1 MSPGNELVSRRME
14 KLGRIRAAGYE
25 PYPANYE
32 LTHDIPWILENFS
45 HQEAAELE
53 SARRKVRTAGR
64 IVSIRGHGKVSF
76 AHLSQ
81 GGSRLQIYVRR
92 DRVGAEEHDLFRLLD
107 IGDFLGVEGEL
118 LRTRTGELTV
128 FADSVRL
135 LSKSV
140 RPLPEKWHG
149 LADVEVR
156 YRQRYLDLMA
166 NPRVRSVFV
175 RRNRIISFLRRF
187 LEARGFLEVE
197 TPMMQVLAG
206 GATARPFK
214 TWHEAL
220 GIPLYLRVA
229 PELYLKRLV
238 VGGLDRVFEINRNFR
253 NEGVSTRHNPE
264 FTMLEFYQAYSDYG
278 DLMDLTEE
286 MLRGLVREV
295 CQGLEVEYGQTV
307 IDFSSFG
314 RYSMVEA
321 IRRFWPDSPVP
332 AAESLM
338 DSPVLEA
345 LLRGRGVGVPA
356 GSSWDRML
364 GLLFENVAEK
374 HLIQPTFIHDFPA
387 QLSPLSKRKAD
398 DPRFTERFELF
409 AGGLEL
415 ANAYSELNDPEEQRQ
430 RFREQSID
438 RERGNDEAHEMD
450 EDYIRALEYGMPPVA
465 GEGIGVDRLTMLLT
479 DSPSIREVIL
489 FPHLRPSRRQRS
501 PQHDA

>member
-1 MSPGNELVSRRME
+1 MSTGNELVKRRME
-14 KLGRIRAAGYE
+14 KLRRIRAGGCD
-25 PYPANYE
+25 PYPANYD
-32 LTHDIPWILENFS
+32 LTHEIPRILENFS
-45 HQEAAELE
+45 HLEAAELE
-53 SARRKVRTAGR
+53 AGRPRVRTAGR

-81 GGSRLQIYVRR
+81 GGGRLQIYVRR
-92 DRVGAEEHDLFRLLD
+92 DRVGPEEHDLFRLLD

-128 FADSVRL
+128 FADSVQL

-206 GATARPFK
+206 GATARPFR
-214 TWHEAL
+214 TYHEAL
-220 GIPLYLRVA
+220 GIPLYLRIA

-286 MLRGLVREV
+286 MLGGLVREV
-295 CQGLEVEYGQTV
+295 CQGPEVEYGSLT
-307 IDFSSFG
+307 IDFSSFQ
-314 RYSMVEA
+314 RYSMVDA
-321 IRRFWPDSPVP
+321 IRHFWPGPQAPS
-332 AAESLM
+332 AESLM
-338 DSPVLEA
+338 DSAALET
-345 LLRGRGVGVPA
+345 LLRTRSVKVPP

-364 GLLFENVAEK
+364 GMLFEAVAEK

-430 RFREQSID
+430 RFREQLID
-438 RERGNDEAHEMD
+438 REQGNEEAHQMD
-450 EDYIRALEYGMPPVA
+450 EDYVRALEYGMPPVA
-465 GEGIGVDRLTMLLT
+465 GEGIGIDRLAMLLT
-479 DSPSIREVIL
+479 NSPSIREVIL
-489 FPHLRPSRRQRS
+489 FPHLRPSQRDRGS
-501 PQHDA
+501 RDEE

>member
-1 MSPGNELVSRRME
+1 MSSGSELLNRRLE
-14 KLGRIRAAGYE
+14 KLRSIRAGGYE
-25 PYPANYE
+25 PYPANYD
-32 LTHDIPWILENFS
+32 LTHEIPWILESFS
-45 HQEAAELE
+45 HLEAADLE
-53 SARRKVRTAGR
+53 AARQRVRTAGR
-64 IVSIRGHGKVSF
+64 MVSIRGHGKVSF

-81 GGSRLQIYVRR
+81 GGGRLQIYVRR
-92 DRVGAEEHDLFRLLD
+92 DRVGPGEHDLFRLLD

-128 FADSVRL
+128 FADSVQL

-166 NPRVRSVFV
+166 NPCVRSVFV

-206 GATARPFK
+206 GATARPFR
-214 TWHEAL
+214 TYHEAL
-220 GIPLYLRVA
+220 GIPLYLRIA

-286 MLRGLVREV
+286 MLGGLVQEV
-295 CQGLEVEYGQTV
+295 CQESEVEYGPAT
-307 IDFSSFG
+307 IDFSSFQ
-314 RYSMVEA
+314 RYSMVDA
-321 IRRFWPDSPVP
+321 IRHFWPGPQAPS
-332 AAESLM
+332 AENLM
-338 DSPVLEA
+338 DSTGLKTLLSGQNLEA
-345 LLRGRGVGVPA
+345 PA

-364 GLLFENVAEK
+364 GLLFETVAEK
-374 HLIQPTFIHDFPA
+374 HLIQPTFIYDFPA

-430 RFREQSID
+430 RFREQLID
-438 RERGNDEAHEMD
+438 REQGNDEAHEMD
-450 EDYIRALEYGMPPVA
+450 EDYVRALEYGMPPVA
-465 GEGIGVDRLTMLLT
+465 GEGIGIDRLAMLLT
-479 DSPSIREVIL
+479 NSPSIREVIL
-489 FPHLRPSRRQRS
+489 FPHLRPSRRERGS
-501 PQHDA
+501 RDEE

>member
-1 MSPGNELVSRRME
+1 MSSGSELINRRLE
-14 KLGRIRAAGYE
+14 KLRSIRAGGHD
-25 PYPANYE
+25 PYPAHYD
-32 LTHDIPWILENFS
+32 LTHEIPRILESFS
-45 HQEAAELE
+45 HLEAAELE
-53 SARRKVRTAGR
+53 AARRKVRTAGR
-64 IVSIRGHGKVSF
+64 MVSMRGHGKVSF

-81 GGSRLQIYVRR
+81 GGGRLQIYVRR
-92 DRVGAEEHDLFRLLD
+92 DRVGPEEHDLFRLLD

-128 FADSVRL
+128 FADSVQL

-206 GATARPFK
+206 GATARPFR
-214 TWHEAL
+214 TYHEAL
-220 GIPLYLRVA
+220 GIPLYLRIA

-286 MLRGLVREV
+286 MLGGLVQEV
-295 CQGLEVEYGQTV
+295 CQGLEVEYGPST
-307 IDFSSFG
+307 IDFSSFQ
-314 RYSMVEA
+314 RYSMVDA
-321 IRRFWPDSPVP
+321 IRQFWPGPEAPS
-332 AAESLM
+332 AESLM
-338 DSPVLEA
+338 DSAGLNT
-345 LLRGRGVGVPA
+345 LLRGQNLDVPA

-364 GLLFENVAEK
+364 GLLFETVAEK
-374 HLIQPTFIHDFPA
+374 HLIQPTFIYDFPA

-430 RFREQSID
+430 RFREQLID
-438 RERGNDEAHEMD
+438 REQGNDEAHEMD
-450 EDYIRALEYGMPPVA
+450 EDYVRALEYGMPPVA
-465 GEGIGVDRLTMLLT
+465 GEGIGIDRLAMLLT
-479 DSPSIREVIL
+479 NSSSIREVIL
-489 FPHLRPSRRQRS
+489 FPHLRPSRTDRGSR
-501 PQHDA
+501 DEE